1 MKTLTKKTVSKSRS
15 SVRVT
20 IDSSNILWTD
30 LLEKTNADSK
40 FKDIQRM
47 EPSPRLPCDVKYPLM
62 HAQKLLCKTCIDQY
76 KQDFAYG
83 LIGSLWILPYIF
95 IAAIWVSSE
104 CRDESTL
111 KSDLTAR
118 DNKKYKGNEN
128 VLKKASLN
136 TSKMTAVQRRER
148 QVDLTCMY
156 VYTLRISVHVHL

>member
-1 MKTLTKKTVSKSRS
+1 
-15 SVRVT
+15 
-20 IDSSNILWTD
+20 
-30 LLEKTNADSK
+30 
-40 FKDIQRM
+40 M
-47 EPSPRLPCDVKYPLM
+47 EPSPKLPCDVKYPLM

-118 DNKKYKGNEN
+118 DNKKYKGNVN

>member
-1 MKTLTKKTVSKSRS
+1 MS
-15 SVRVT
+15 
-20 IDSSNILWTD
+20 
-30 LLEKTNADSK
+30 
-40 FKDIQRM
+40 
-47 EPSPRLPCDVKYPLM
+47 C
-62 HAQKLLCKTCIDQY
+62 
-76 KQDFAYG
+76 
-83 LIGSLWILPYIF
+83 
-95 IAAIWVSSE
+95 E

-118 DNKKYKGNEN
+118 DNKKYKGNVN